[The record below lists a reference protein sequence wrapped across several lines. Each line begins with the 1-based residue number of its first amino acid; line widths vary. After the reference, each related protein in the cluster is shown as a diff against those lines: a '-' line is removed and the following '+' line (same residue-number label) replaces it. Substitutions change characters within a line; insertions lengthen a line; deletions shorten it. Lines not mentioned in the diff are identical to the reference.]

1 MQTRSSTHHVLSVFD
16 RLFPISHNRKE
27 CSYMIEKLQNDPAI
41 IVAGHRGYKS
51 KYPENTL
58 LGFQK
63 ALEAGVDMLEFDLRF
78 SKDHEL
84 MVIHDETID
93 RTTNGSGKISDYTV
107 KQLKEF
113 DASDVFTGLGH
124 QEIPT
129 LEEFCELLKDYPDIL
144 LNVEVKPSED
154 AIEVADKAI
163 EMLRDYGYLP
173 RCVFTSFDANVIT
186 HIHDTYQLK
195 TQGFP
200 GEVMFHFVP
209 GENGT
214 YSKMWAA
221 GISMK
226 LLTPERVKEFRDLGI
241 LPWCYCP
248 DDEDQVRYA
257 LECGVTMLTC
267 NNPVPAMSIRKQLAE
282 NQLTD

>member
-1 MQTRSSTHHVLSVFD
+1 
-16 RLFPISHNRKE
+16 
-27 CSYMIEKLQNDPAI
+27 MIERLQNDPAI

-51 KYPENTL
+51 MYPENTL

-63 ALEAGVDMLEFDLRF
+63 AIEAGVDMLEFDLRF
-78 SKDHEL
+78 SKDKVL
-84 MVIHDETID
+84 MVIHDATID

-107 KQLKEF
+107 KELKEF
-113 DASDVFTGLGH
+113 DASDVFTGFGH

-129 LEEFCELLKDYPDIL
+129 LAEFCELLEAYPDLL

-154 AIEVADKAI
+154 AIEVADQAI
-163 EMLRDYGYLP
+163 SMLKDYGFLP
-173 RCVFTSFDANVIT
+173 RCVFTSFDANVVA
-186 HIHDTYQLK
+186 HIHDTYGLK

-214 YSKMWAA
+214 YSKMWAV

-241 LPWCYCP
+241 LVWCYCP
-248 DDEDQVRYA
+248 DDEHQVQYG
-257 LECGVTMLTC
+257 LECGAKLMTC
-267 NNPVPAMSIRKQLAE
+267 NNPVPALSILKKQAE
-282 NQLTD
+282 GQRTE